1 MIINR
6 ISDKTKIIYAFA
18 ITWAIIGAII
28 VALLNLSPWILG
40 IPLLVLLIPIFI
52 FTVSDIFY

>member
-1 MIINR
+1 MIIKR
-6 ISDKTKIIYAFA
+6 ISDKTKIFYAFA
-18 ITWAIIGAII
+18 IAWAIIGAII

>member
-6 ISDKTKIIYAFA
+6 FSDRTKILYAFA
-18 ITWAIIGAII
+18 IAWAIIGVLI

-40 IPLLVLLIPIFI
+40 IPLLILLIPTFI